1 MKSILCSIEN
11 SSFVSD
17 PQNTA
22 INSEKVSSGAST
34 EHPSPVSKAVFAW
47 NDDIF
52 FSRAIRLKTMTSEM
66 LEAHGAHV
74 ELINIDVAWL

>member
-17 PQNTA
+17 PQNIA
-22 INSEKVSSGAST
+22 ISSEKVSSGASI